1 MLTEKIDSMIS
12 NIVATI
18 GVKSLI
24 QKEVGT
30 ISWSWND
37 YDRQMHTKK
46 FNYVLYFPDSPVKIL
61 SSTSLAEYMKDY
73 EGTWVLTK

>member
-37 YDRQMHTKK
+37 YERQLHTRK
-46 FNYVLYFPDSPVKIL
+46 LDDL
-61 SSTSLAEYMKDY
+61 L
-73 EGTWVLTK
+73 